1 MTEKQF
7 QRKLKKMQ
15 KEGERYKQIKE
26 LSDAYAEYFPEKK
39 EKKVSNIMLVV
50 SVIAV
55 LSYVVAAFWI
65 QLMTGAEISPTVTT
79 LYFSFWTIEV
89 WNMSRIKINK
99 IKNNSNIT
107 DTIINDFVDGNGING

>member
-26 LSDAYAEYFPEKK
+26 VSNAYAEYFPAKK
-39 EKKVSNIMLVV
+39 EKKVSNIMLIV
-50 SVIAV
+50 SVLAV
-55 LSYVVAAFWI
+55 LGYVVAAFWV

-79 LYFSFWTIEV
+79 LWFAFWTSEL
-89 WNMSRIKINK
+89 WALASIKRNK
-99 IKNNSNIT
+99 IKHSY
-107 DTIINDFVDGNGING
+107 DEIIYNTEDGVDG

>member
-26 LSDAYAEYFPEKK
+26 VSDAYAGYFPAKK
-39 EKKVSNIMLVV
+39 ERKVSNIMLVV

-55 LSYVVAAFWI
+55 LGYVVAAFWV

-79 LYFSFWTIEV
+79 LYFAFWTTEIF
-89 WNMSRIKINK
+89 SIASIKRNK
-99 IKNNSNIT
+99 DRYKQNTFTSEFI
-107 DTIINDFVDGNGING
+107 DGDGING